1 MIEAMYFLRENRKE
15 EALEK
20 LEALSKRTFGN
31 RLNAGMFDPH
41 VWHALGICKSDL
53 FDFDGAVKAFECG
66 SRARKDGILNLPCI
80 TAEAHAEFINGNV
93 GRARQL
99 FILGRDKCIDC
110 KKKGPRDAR
119 TTRRQRS
126 MQIMVASRKK
136 SGAEDATRALF
147 EAAVNEDRSDSTA
160 WMQWGQWEKRMQGPE
175 IARKMFI
182 NGLKRGVSKRWISVS
197 GVGATEQE
205 CSNEDVARKLFSD
218 GCRAMQ

>member
-1 MIEAMYFLRENRKE
+1 MSWSSSERAFESRFGTIGINDPSMRSREYDIIKEGIKRCPGDPSLYMIEAMYLRRENRKE

-110 KKKGPRDAR
+110 KNKVPRDAR
-119 TTRRQRS
+119 TPRRQR
-126 MQIMVASRKK
+126 
-136 SGAEDATRALF
+136 RAPPRPAAHLL
-147 EAAVNEDRSDSTA
+147 AAVQAGRGHLRQDARRA
-160 WMQWGQWEKRMQGPE
+160 QRQGRRHE
-175 IARKMFI
+175 GRRRHRAAARH
-182 NGLKRGVSKRWISVS
+182 LLLL
-197 GVGATEQE
+197 E
-205 CSNEDVARKLFSD
+205 
-218 GCRAMQ
+218 